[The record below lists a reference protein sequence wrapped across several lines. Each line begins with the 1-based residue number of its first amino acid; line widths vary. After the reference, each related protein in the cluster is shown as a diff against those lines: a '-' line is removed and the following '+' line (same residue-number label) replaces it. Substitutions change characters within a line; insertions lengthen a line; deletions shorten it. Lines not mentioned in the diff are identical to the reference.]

1 MGMMLATSRC
11 AAGRRTV
18 IRLTSESR
26 RFLML
31 ARNVFSADLPLAP
44 GCSAAR
50 YRCPD
55 VKQNDVGLHGGVEAE
70 TSIVPTGSIIAEQI
84 IGKMVDPIPAV
95 ALMVYLRRCGEC
107 RRRI

>member
-1 MGMMLATSRC
+1 
-11 AAGRRTV
+11 
-18 IRLTSESR
+18 
-26 RFLML
+26 
-31 ARNVFSADLPLAP
+31 
-44 GCSAAR
+44 
-50 YRCPD
+50 

-107 RRRI
+107 RRRITTRAANELNGSTSQGKAVE